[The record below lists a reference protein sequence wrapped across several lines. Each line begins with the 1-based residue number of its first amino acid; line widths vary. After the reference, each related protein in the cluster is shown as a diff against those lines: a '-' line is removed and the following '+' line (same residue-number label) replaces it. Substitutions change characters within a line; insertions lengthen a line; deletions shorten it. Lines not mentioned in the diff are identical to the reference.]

1 MAVTAASLKVVVGAD
16 TKDAE
21 SGLKRVG
28 GLVSGFGKI
37 AAVAGT
43 ALVAGLAVGFGASI
57 NAAASFEQTLSGVQA
72 VSNATAGEMAQL
84 RTQALA
90 LGQDVT
96 LTGISAQDAA
106 KAMEEL
112 SKGGVSVADQLGG
125 ATRGALLLASAGGLD
140 VARAAEIAAD
150 SMNIFGLAG
159 GDVVKVADLFAAAAN
174 SSSLEVSDLA
184 MSMSQGGQVAHQ
196 LGFSIQDTT
205 AAFAA
210 FGAAGLKGSDAGT
223 SLKTALLNLTNP
235 TDKARAV
242 MEQYGL
248 SFFDANGKMLDFQG
262 IAGQLQTHLKGLT
275 DQQRLA
281 ALETIFGADAVRVA
295 SILYNEG
302 ADGIAKWNEQVGQS
316 GAAAAMGAKRNDN
329 LRGSIEQLKSS
340 WETAQIALGTAFLPL
355 LRQLVDQSTAVVNA
369 AIPLIN
375 VLGPRLVVGIQAG
388 ARALVGFAGA
398 FGALAT
404 AFKTGDFNRAFGP
417 FITAISDAFGS
428 ATAGKVTLFVSALLR
443 DFQLLRDAIITAGQA
458 FSGKWLDSEV
468 VAAPVRQIGIAFS
481 ALGTIVR
488 PVVEAIR
495 NPLAALATAFS
506 TISEKVPILQGPLTA
521 LFTFIAQNAGT
532 IGPVVAGFVALGP
545 ALTILGA
552 ILPAVVGALT
562 GLGPIIGFLASTLP
576 ILGTVIGALGLP
588 LTALIV
594 AVGALAVA
602 WSQNWFGIRDQTA
615 GVVAVVQGFIQGTLL
630 PALQTLMTFVTG
642 TLVPGWAAAWAAFV
656 IAVAPVTATIL
667 PALQTMWAGIV
678 AGVQAALPGLTVL
691 AGGFLMLAQAAAPVI
706 AAIAGQVLPVL
717 AELGANLIQ
726 FGATVIPQFAAAF
739 AAVAEA
745 VGRAVGD
752 IATVVGATFAIIAGF
767 VQAHGDLIIST
778 LSGAWTFVSNLV
790 GANLTIISGL
800 ISAGLQ
806 AISGDWSGAWETLQA
821 TAATAWGQI
830 QAAIGGAV
838 QMISGEIRI
847 GLAAAQDVAS
857 VAWSAIQGVAQSAW
871 NAIVAAVQTG
881 VGNAVAEVG
890 SLRDRAIGALGDLSG
905 ALFGA
910 GQALIQGFI
919 SGVESMAGAAA
930 SAVKGVLS
938 GIGDL
943 LPHSEP
949 KDPTSPLRGL
959 ADSGRAL
966 VEMFAAGIGDAAP
979 EAVKKALEVV
989 SAIANAL
996 KSGVEA
1002 LTALAT
1008 FKPPHSDQAGIFAGA
1023 LVPVVQS
1030 FVDSAAQF
1038 EEDGLKAAG
1047 TFADAAGKVVG
1058 VVKNG
1063 VDALNALADF
1073 VRPTDEAIGRFK
1085 FAVEFLVR
1093 SLGDSAATMDADFV
1107 VAAAAWSEGAGKA
1120 LAILKAGVDG
1130 LTALVDFK
1138 RPTDAAI
1145 GAFKFATE
1153 YLVQSVGDSAA
1164 VMDADFVAAAG
1175 KWSEAAG
1182 KALALLGNGV
1192 KGLSELADFQ
1202 RPTEQAIGAF
1212 KFAVEFLVQSVGDSA
1227 AVTDK
1232 DFVAAAAAWSDGAG
1246 KALAII
1252 GNGVDGL
1259 TKLADFVAPSDRAI
1273 DAFAAAVSYLVRR
1286 FGEVAVQMGTEGVAQ
1301 AGAFGTAAN
1310 SALTAAKTG
1319 IDAFVAMG
1327 KLSVPSR
1334 EAIDQLL
1341 TGIQYTVGR
1350 MGQLAGEFGTA
1361 GLAQAVAFATA
1372 AGKVF
1377 TTLKDAV
1384 DLMVKLEGMKKL
1396 PGEAIQ
1402 TLLDGVKLAVAKAGD
1417 LVAEAQELERR
1428 SIIFAGTMARA
1439 DGNFAAGM
1447 GGKWDIGDAGHGPLP
1462 AGFPALAAGGI
1473 VTRPTLA
1480 RLGESGPEAVIPLPR
1495 LGATG
1500 AGSTV
1505 NINFYG
1511 DVYGSADFDRRVAE
1525 AKATLERRGGW

>member
-1 MAVTAASLKVVVGAD
+1 LVVRVGAD

-28 GLVSGFGKI
+28 GLVSGFGKT

-106 KAMEEL
+106 RAMEEL

-223 SLKTALLNLTNP
+223 SLKTALLNLANP

-262 IAGQLQTHLKGLT
+262 IAGQLKNNLAGLS
-275 DQQRLA
+275 DQQRIA

-302 ADGIAKWNEQVGQS
+302 AEGIAKWNEQVGQS

-329 LRGSIEQLKSS
+329 LRGSVEQLKSS

-355 LRQLVDQSTAVVNA
+355 LRQLVDQATAVVNA

-375 VLGPRLVVGIQAG
+375 VLGPRLVAGIQGG
-388 ARALVGFAGA
+388 ARAVLAFAGA
-398 FGALAT
+398 FGALFT

-417 FITAISDAFGS
+417 WITAISDAFGPR
-428 ATAGKVTLFVSALLR
+428 TAGRVTLFVSDLLR
-443 DFQLLRDAIITAGQA
+443 DFQLLRDAVLTAGQA
-458 FSGKWLDSEV
+458 FSGKWLDSDAI
-468 VAAPVRQIGIAFS
+468 AAPVRQIGIAFS
-481 ALGTIVR
+481 ALGAIVR

-521 LFTFIAQNAGT
+521 LFGVIAANAGT

-552 ILPAVVGALT
+552 VLPAVVGALT
-562 GLGPIIGFLASTLP
+562 GLGPIIGFLASSLP
-576 ILGTVIGALGLP
+576 LLGTIIGALGLP
-588 LTALIV
+588 LTLLIAGVAAL
-594 AVGALAVA
+594 GVA
-602 WSQNWFGIRDQTA
+602 WATNFLGIRDQTA
-615 GVVAVVQGFIQGTLL
+615 GVVAVVQGFFQGTLL
-630 PALQTLMTFVTG
+630 PTLQALMAFVTG
-642 TLVPGWAAAWAAFV
+642 TLVPGWAAAWAAF
-656 IAVAPVTATIL
+656 IGAVAPVTATIL

-678 AGVQAALPGLTVL
+678 AGVQAALPGLTIL

-717 AELGANLIQ
+717 AELGANLIR

-778 LSGAWTFVSNLV
+778 LSGAWQFVSNLV

-800 ISAGLQ
+800 ISATLQ
-806 AISGDWSGAWETLQA
+806 AISGDWSGAWETLQT

-830 QAAIGGAV
+830 QAAIAGAV
-838 QMISGEIRI
+838 QMISGEIQI

-857 VAWSAIQGVAQSAW
+857 AAWGAIQSAAQAAW
-871 NAIVAAVQTG
+871 ASIVAAVQTG

-910 GQALIQGFI
+910 GVSLIQGFI

-949 KDPTSPLRGL
+949 KDPSSPLRGL

-979 EAVKKALEVV
+979 EAVKKAAEVA
-989 SAIANAL
+989 SAVAGAL
-996 KSGVEA
+996 KAGVEA
-1002 LTALAT
+1002 LTTLGT
-1008 FKPPHSDQAGIFAGA
+1008 FKVPHSDRAGVFVGA
-1023 LVPVVQS
+1023 LRPLVQA
-1030 FVDSAAQF
+1030 FADSAGQF
-1038 EEDGLKAAG
+1038 KEESLKAAG

-1063 VDALNALADF
+1063 VEGLNALADF
-1073 VRPTDEAIGRFK
+1073 VRPTDQAIADFK

-1093 SLGDSAATMDADFV
+1093 SLGDTAATMDADFV
-1107 VAAAAWSEGAGKA
+1107 AAAAAWSEGAGKA
-1120 LAILKAGVDG
+1120 LGILKAGVDG
-1130 LTALVDFK
+1130 LTALIDFK

-1153 YLVQSVGDSAA
+1153 FLVRSVGDSAA
-1164 VMDADFVAAAG
+1164 VMDGDFVAAAG
-1175 KWSEAAG
+1175 KWSESAG

-1202 RPTEQAIGAF
+1202 RPTDQAIGAF
-1212 KFAVEFLVQSVGDSA
+1212 KFATEFLLQSLGDSA
-1227 AVTDK
+1227 AVMDA
-1232 DFVAAAAAWSDGAG
+1232 DFVAAAAKWSDGAG

-1319 IDAFVAMG
+1319 IDAFVALG
-1327 KLSVPSR
+1327 KLVVPSQQ
-1334 EAIDQLL
+1334 AIDQLL
-1341 TGIQYTVGR
+1341 AGVQYTVQR
-1350 MGQLAGEFGTA
+1350 MGQIAAEIGTG

-1372 AGKVF
+1372 AGTVF
-1377 TTLKDAV
+1377 TTLKTAIELLGSLEKLKKAPMEAV
-1384 DLMVKLEGMKKL
+1384 D
-1396 PGEAIQ
+1396 Q
-1402 TLLDGVKLAVAKAGD
+1402 LLSGVKGAVSKAGD
-1417 LVAEAQELERR
+1417 LIAEAEELGRR
-1428 SIIFAGTMARA
+1428 AIRFRDAMAFARA
-1439 DGNFAAGM
+1439 TFAEGM
-1447 GGKWDIGDAGHGPLP
+1447 GGGGGLT
-1462 AGFPALAAGGI
+1462 PALAGG
-1473 VTRPTLA
+1473 V
-1480 RLGESGPEAVIPLPR
+1480 AVPAAPP
-1495 LGATG
+1495 ATG
-1500 AGSTV
+1500 GGHTSYASV
-1505 NINFYG
+1505 NFYG
-1511 DVYGSADFDRRVAE
+1511 DVYGTADFDRRVAE